1 VDYFVYLLKCSDGS
15 FYCGIAKD
23 LDKRLKQHNGLIK
36 GGSIYTRSKRPVK
49 LIYFEEYKTRSDAL
63 KREYEIKKL
72 SHKEKSS
79 LKQILL

>member
-36 GGSIYTRSKRPVK
+36 GGSVYTRSKRPVK

-72 SHKEKSS
+72 SHKRKSS
-79 LKQILL
+79 LK

>member
-1 VDYFVYLLKCSDGS
+1 MDYFVYLLKCSDGS

-36 GGSIYTRSKRPVK
+36 GGSVYTRSKRPVK

-72 SHKEKSS
+72 SHKRKSS
-79 LKQILL
+79 LK

>member
-1 VDYFVYLLKCSDGS
+1 MNYFVYLLKCFDGS

-36 GGSIYTRSKRPVK
+36 GGSAYTRSKRPVK
-49 LIYFEEYKTRSDAL
+49 LIYFEKYKTRSGAL

-72 SHKEKSS
+72 SHKKKSS
-79 LKQILL
+79 LK

>member
-1 VDYFVYLLKCSDGS
+1 MNYFVYLLKCSDDS

-72 SHKEKSS
+72 SHKRKSS
-79 LKQILL
+79 LK

>member
-1 VDYFVYLLKCSDGS
+1 MDYFVYLLKCSDGS
-15 FYCGIAKD
+15 YYCGIAKD

-36 GGSIYTRSKRPVK
+36 GGSIYTSSNSPVK

-72 SHKEKSS
+72 SHKKKSS
-79 LKQILL
+79 LK

>member
-1 VDYFVYLLKCSDGS
+1 MDYFVYLLKCSDGS

-36 GGSIYTRSKRPVK
+36 GGSSYTRSKRPVK
-49 LIYFEEYKTRSDAL
+49 LIYFEKYKTRSDAL

-72 SHKEKSS
+72 SHKKKSS
-79 LKQILL
+79 LK